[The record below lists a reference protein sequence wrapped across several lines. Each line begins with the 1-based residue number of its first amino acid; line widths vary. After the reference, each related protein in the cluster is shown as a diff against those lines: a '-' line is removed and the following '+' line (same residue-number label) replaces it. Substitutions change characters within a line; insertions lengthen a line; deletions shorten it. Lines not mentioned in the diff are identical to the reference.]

1 MKNHF
6 AVEPLEIVEI
16 LKDVESGA
24 IQLPKFQRGYNWTT
38 GAVLKLLESIH
49 KRHPSGSLLFLET
62 TKPKT
67 IVGYEPIRTVDNAEL
82 VYPEFLVLDG
92 QQRITSCH
100 AAFYNKGN
108 YSYFISLSDIYQIFK
123 SKDDLTISDYD
134 ELDLIEDE
142 NHKIIVAKKHSDHP
156 DEFLFKSDLLPLS
169 FLKDPAIYRK
179 KIFSYKQNLRESEG
193 VDKNY
198 VEFLDL
204 HLDNFV
210 DPFFHYEF
218 PVIKLYKDLSIEGVC
233 KVFQT
238 INTTGLKLSAFDIC
252 VASFIPDN
260 IDLKLKTDKVI
271 EEKDSLS
278 VLIDSERTIVLQT
291 IALLAGVSP
300 KKNGLPKNLDAD
312 HIRDEWDN
320 AIDGLI
326 LAVELLDRFGVG
338 LSYSTKIV
346 PYKPMIPVLAAA
358 LSKKQFKDK
367 SVQEQGVVINKSR
380 MWFFKSCLEN
390 RYTEGTDNK
399 MQIDYTMLKR
409 WYDSDAI
416 PPEMNNAI
424 HINMNQASFA
434 NKNGAFGKAIL
445 VALNSIGL
453 KDFTTLSDVGYS
465 DDATIVSHVHHIF
478 PKSKYSNSKLVDSVF
493 NFTFLESGTNVAIKN
508 SNPSAYLTLIMD
520 EQKLTESNLKERLSQ
535 HFIDENCFNSLMND
549 DISTFVTH
557 RILRFAKYFVDDIG
571 LDVQVT
577 GNKVSDDQIDLDGEF
592 ELEQS
597 L

>member
-24 IQLPKFQRGYNWTT
+24 IQLPRFQRGYNWST

-67 IVGYEPIRTVDNAEL
+67 IVGYEPIRTVDNEKL
-82 VYPEFLVLDG
+82 SYPEYLILDG

-100 AAFYNKGN
+100 AVFYNKGS
-108 YSYFISLSDIYQIFK
+108 YSYYISLSDIYRIFK
-123 SKDDLTISDYD
+123 DKDDLTLDDYD

-142 NHKIIVAKKHSDHP
+142 NHRIIVAKKHSEHP

-169 FLKDPAIYRK
+169 FLRDPSIYRK
-179 KIFSYKQNLRESEG
+179 KIFSYKQNLRESDG
-193 VDKNY
+193 VDKAY
-198 VEFLDL
+198 VDFLDL

-210 DPFFHYEF
+210 DPFFQYKF

-233 KVFQT
+233 KIFQT
-238 INTTGLKLSAFDIC
+238 INSTGLKLTAFDIC
-252 VASFIPDN
+252 VASFMPFD

-271 EEKDSLS
+271 DEKDRLS
-278 VLIDSERTIVLQT
+278 VLIDSERTIILQT

-300 KKNGLPKNLDAD
+300 KKNGLPKNLEAD
-312 HIRDEWDN
+312 HIRDEWEG
-320 AIDGLI
+320 AIEGLN
-326 LAVELLDRFGVG
+326 LAVELLDEFGVG

-358 LSKKQFKDK
+358 LAKKQFKDK
-367 SVQEQGVVINKSR
+367 LDAEQGIMIHKCR
-380 MWFFKSCLEN
+380 QWFFKACLEN

-399 MQIDYTMLKR
+399 MQLDFTMLKR
-409 WYDSDAI
+409 WFDSGST
-416 PPEMNNAI
+416 PVEMSNPI
-424 HINMNQASFA
+424 HLNINQASFA

-445 VALNSIGL
+445 VALNSVDL
-453 KDFTTLSDVGYS
+453 KDFLTLSDVGYS
-465 DDATIVSHVHHIF
+465 DNSTLMSHVHHIF
-478 PKSKYSNSKLVDSVF
+478 PKSKYGSNKLVDSVF
-493 NFTFLESGTNVAIKN
+493 NFTFLENATNISIKN
-508 SNPSAYLTLIMD
+508 SSPSDYLTSLRVNQNLS
-520 EQKLTESNLKERLSQ
+520 EQDLKERLGK
-535 HFIDENCFNSLMND
+535 HFIDESCYTSLMND
-549 DISTFVTH
+549 DINTFITH
-557 RILRFAKYFVDDIG
+557 RILRFAKYFQDEIG

-592 ELEQS
+592 ELEES
-597 L
+597 V